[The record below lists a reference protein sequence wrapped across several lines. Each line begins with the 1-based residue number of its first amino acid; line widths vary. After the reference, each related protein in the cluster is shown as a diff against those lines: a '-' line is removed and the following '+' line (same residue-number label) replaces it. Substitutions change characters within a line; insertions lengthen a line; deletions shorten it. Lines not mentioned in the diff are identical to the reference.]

1 MPPSPIDY
9 FSAFDG
15 WGSGAEALRQLGVSI
30 GEHWASEHPEMNPWA
45 VKTSQALNPNIQ
57 HLGPIEGVN
66 PGRFPCKP
74 GLFTAGP
81 PCQDVSIGTP
91 NRQGLSGARSGLFYP
106 TADLWDALGNPH
118 GWFESVASMTPQTR
132 DAISNRLGI
141 SPVLLDAG
149 HVGGV
154 SRPRLFW
161 PTFPVKPMEGQ
172 GVDPRELIVPDRHLF
187 DPFNEHRT
195 YRLTEGTQGY
205 EKNTSK
211 LWKPMRGW
219 DLPKARAWTRAY
231 GAHGIPY
238 DTVQLEPGG
247 QIWRWTPRAGEML
260 HGIPEGTMA
269 AAGAPWTEQKK
280 MIGNGWDIPT
290 VKHLLKAYMDHT
302 QPGWDQPVAPQQ
314 DRIEIWT
321 PQNNAPV
328 SLAEPTVAPKMVAPA
343 PGSEM
348 FQSPNKPSYAPVGT
362 TFTTERGGSVYTI
375 GENGV
380 TQRNKGASGG
390 VHEGDVGLKPFS
402 ERTMYVS
409 PKAANVLSRIYA
421 NSPDGPQ
428 YNARVNLLPDGQV
441 EYIWYKRGPDGTPK
455 GARTIIPQDM
465 TSFEPKVGMH
475 PVEILPNGSRH
486 IGSPIASVSPPVS
499 PPEPPAD
506 KELTSSV
513 DMPPTPEE
521 VQAALE
527 ASRRLVEFHVPKV
540 YRGSATAVPNYQD
553 PPKPPVRSKMSLPYG
568 THWTDD
574 PGYAKGYIGK
584 SGAVHEASLTMRQ
597 PLDLIKG
604 AFRRGEPGFE
614 QALDLA
620 KRLGKKAAAFAIDY
634 YDPEINAKVSEPQL
648 VVITSRM
655 LDAAGPNRSYKALI
669 DSGYDGIIYE
679 PEHGR
684 RTAMSNYAT
693 NISPEIKWGDVTLKN
708 RRAPKSYVSLTREGF
723 TLLDPSTGEPQQT
736 IAVKPEPPTGPR
748 TGSIRPNQGG
758 YATPKTLV
766 GTTAGLGFPAASAY
780 YDAIQ
785 NGATHEQ
792 AAKAAAHAGLM
803 GALFSVAYAA
813 APKLVEPAMGGLI
826 GADATRDAITAA
838 TGQAPSSSSWLP
850 TVGGLAGV
858 ASMFNPVT
866 RAATMGYGMGK
877 MAEPFAR
884 PVVQPLMKAA
894 TGAYPQEEAAQT
906 RRQFRQQHRAVMP
919 QQPPVQLPRGM
930 AQKPQR
936 PSEVQPGDLTRALM
950 QGRGDAVQEV
960 RPTRRLTPEQEEAIR
975 QHVARLRKYTP
986 PNADRRLLPGGF

>member
-1 MPPSPIDY
+1 
-9 FSAFDG
+9 
-15 WGSGAEALRQLGVSI
+15 
-30 GEHWASEHPEMNPWA
+30 MNPWA

-57 HLGPIEGVN
+57 HLGPIEGVT

-172 GVDPRELIVPDRHLF
+172 GVDPRELIDPARHLF

-290 VKHLLKAYMDHT
+290 VKHLLKAYMDYT
-302 QPGWDQPVAPQQ
+302 QPGWDQPAAPQR
-314 DRIEIWT
+314 DRIEIWA
-321 PQNNAPV
+321 PQGNVPV
-328 SLAEPTVAPKMVAPA
+328 SPAEPTVAPKMVAPA

-348 FQSPNKPSYAPVGT
+348 FQRRGSNASGPSLAQSENITPSYGRSGMPLPGGEHGNSDMPPSSGQNSANYPPEKSIEELIAEKLYARAQPRRTYGWTELYPFMDATSAATQMFHPAAANEEYLNPSMWLSRKELKGTNPSLHAYLTDYATSAVPDNPFYTDTPNKAFPEGFDWHPSTTRALSSKESDPIIQDSKTGKIFSEFWDNSVDLTNPKTYRKIYEGEHAAPLFKKIKENADLEHWEAEHVANLSQEPGDWT
-362 TFTTERGGSVYTI
+362 LYHPVEEPMPDPTARYRKTGGEHQFVVPPEYVTDTPPEGVAFQIKKNTEPISPPSVSF
-375 GENGV
+375 G
-380 TQRNKGASGG
+380 NKGGHRPSPI
-390 VHEGDVGLKPFS
+390 VGSWNPVT
-402 ERTMYVS
+402 E
-409 PKAANVLSRIYA
+409 
-421 NSPDGPQ
+421 
-428 YNARVNLLPDGQV
+428 
-441 EYIWYKRGPDGTPK
+441 
-455 GARTIIPQDM
+455 
-465 TSFEPKVGMH
+465 SFEP
-475 PVEILPNGSRH
+475 
-486 IGSPIASVSPPVS
+486 
-499 PPEPPAD
+499 
-506 KELTSSV
+506 
-513 DMPPTPEE
+513 
-521 VQAALE
+521 
-527 ASRRLVEFHVPKV
+527 
-540 YRGSATAVPNYQD
+540 
-553 PPKPPVRSKMSLPYG
+553 LPYSE
-568 THWTDD
+568 
-574 PGYAKGYIGK
+574 PKGRNGW
-584 SGAVHEASLTMRQ
+584 
-597 PLDLIKG
+597 
-604 AFRRGEPGFE
+604 RRG
-614 QALDLA
+614 
-620 KRLGKKAAAFAIDY
+620 AA
-634 YDPEINAKVSEPQL
+634 SSGL
-648 VVITSRM
+648 V
-655 LDAAGPNRSYKALI
+655 A
-669 DSGYDGIIYE
+669 
-679 PEHGR
+679 
-684 RTAMSNYAT
+684 
-693 NISPEIKWGDVTLKN
+693 
-708 RRAPKSYVSLTREGF
+708 
-723 TLLDPSTGEPQQT
+723 
-736 IAVKPEPPTGPR
+736 
-748 TGSIRPNQGG
+748 
-758 YATPKTLV
+758 

-780 YDAIQ
+780 ADAIQ

-792 AAKAAAHAGLM
+792 AVKAAAHAGLM
-803 GALFSVAYAA
+803 GALFSAAYAA

-919 QQPPVQLPRGM
+919 QQPPIQLPRAM

-936 PSEVQPGDLTRALM
+936 PSGVQPGDLTRALM

-975 QHVARLRKYTP
+975 QYVARLRGYTP